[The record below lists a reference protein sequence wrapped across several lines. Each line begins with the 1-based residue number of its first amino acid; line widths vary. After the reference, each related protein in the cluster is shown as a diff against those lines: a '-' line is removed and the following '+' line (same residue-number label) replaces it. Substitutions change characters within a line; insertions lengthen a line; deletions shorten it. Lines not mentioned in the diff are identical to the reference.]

1 MSSKFL
7 SRSYTPHLALFLV
20 QLMFGMAPVLGKFA
34 LQTFSP
40 YSIVGFRVG
49 GAAVAFYFLQRFG
62 GTLALER
69 TKDYFQF
76 AIFAL
81 VGIVL
86 NQLLFFKGLSLTTA
100 VNTSLIAVTIPVF
113 TIFIGYLLGKDT
125 LTWLKTLGLVVAGT
139 GVVILVDPTKASF
152 SSDTTLGDICIILNS
167 LAWAF
172 YIVVSKDLLLR
183 YGVLKAMAWLFIFA
197 SIINVPFGFYF
208 LPENVTEVGIIPWL
222 FVLGL
227 VLFPTIIAYYSNA
240 WALAR
245 VEPSIVSV
253 YVYLQP
259 LIGFIFAVIFLGEKL
274 SLRVIIAAL
283 LVFSG
288 VFLVTRKRN
297 IAIHVTQ

>member
-1 MSSKFL
+1 MSANFL
-7 SRSYTPHLALFLV
+7 NKSYAPHLALFLV
-20 QLMFGMAPVLGKFA
+20 QLMFGTAPVLGKFA

-49 GAAVAFYFLQRFG
+49 GAALAFYFLQKANGDLR
-62 GTLALER
+62 LEK
-69 TKDYFQF
+69 TKDYLHF

-81 VGIVL
+81 IGIVL

-100 VNTSLIAVTIPVF
+100 ANTSLIAVTIPVF
-113 TIFIGYLLGKDT
+113 TILIGYLMGKDT
-125 LTWLKTLGLVVAGT
+125 LTLIKTVGLIIAGT

-152 SSDTTLGDICIILNS
+152 SSETTLGDICIILNS

-172 YIVVSKDLLLR
+172 YIVVSKDFLIK
-183 YGVLKAMAWLFIFA
+183 YGVLKSMTWLFIFA
-197 SIINVPFGFYF
+197 SLINVPFGFYF
-208 LPENVTEVGIIPWL
+208 LPENLMEVDYLAWI
-222 FVLGL
+222 FVLAI
-227 VLFPTIIAYYSNA
+227 VLFPTILAYYSNA

-259 LIGFIFAVIFLGEKL
+259 IIGFLFAVIFLGEKL
-274 SLRVIIAAL
+274 TFRLIISAL

-297 IAIHVTQ
+297 IAIHQTQ